1 MVNMNERNRIPLT
14 VGVTG
19 HIGLREQDRD
29 ILYRGVKSELAQ
41 LREKYPH
48 TPVKLLCSLAA
59 GADLLC
65 ADAAEE
71 LDIPLTAVLPLAV
84 DNYRRD
90 FGEADLAKL
99 NHHLERAEAVFT
111 APAAEAELAE
121 PNRDFLYRQ
130 AGIYIAEHS
139 HVLLALWDGQPDESG
154 CGTAAAVRFALEGD
168 WQPVREMP
176 VRSAENIL
184 VIHIL
189 TPRQEGSEGSA
200 GEIRHLGNR
209 QAWDTMIARTD
220 EFNALAADCTGHNAY
235 DAADALSLGFARKYR
250 RALYGLALA
259 GTVLTL
265 AYLLYDEVA
274 LNWMI
279 LVCGAALVFASR
291 LLRLTRK
298 TACHRRFI
306 EYRELAEALRVQRY
320 LREAGSSLEVQRLMT
335 WTQRQ
340 ETPWILCALCA
351 VNTAPPPE
359 KKTDVLI
366 HWVDSQREYHRKA
379 GGHTGAQQKKKEQ
392 ILGAAMRISALVYL
406 AALVYELIFG
416 GMLFSPLIRLN
427 DPETGRIVIKIV
439 LGTLSAAT
447 LFMAGYY
454 GKMSLE
460 RVTADHEK
468 MEKFYAKA
476 ADRLARCGQNEQILE
491 TLVREELTEN
501 GNWSSYQRDNAPEM
515 NV

>member
-1 MVNMNERNRIPLT
+1 MTGTNRIPLT

-19 HIGLREQDRD
+19 HIDLRERDRD
-29 ILYRGVKSELAQ
+29 ILFRAVKSELSQ
-41 LREKYPH
+41 LRERYPH

-71 LDIPLTAVLPLAV
+71 LGIPVTAVLPMPA
-84 DNYRRD
+84 DDYRRD

-99 NHHLERAEAVFT
+99 NHHLERAEAVFI
-111 APAAEAELAE
+111 APAAEAKPAE
-121 PNRDFLYRQ
+121 PTRDFRYRQ
-130 AGIYIAEHS
+130 AGIWIAEHS
-139 HVLLALWDGQPDESG
+139 HALLALWDGQPDESG

-176 VRSAENIL
+176 VRSAENSL
-184 VIHIL
+184 VIHIR
-189 TPRQEGSEGSA
+189 TPRPESGEETA
-200 GEIRHLGNR
+200 GEVRRLGDEP
-209 QAWDTMIARTD
+209 AWETMMARTE
-220 EFNALAADCTGHNAY
+220 EFNTLAEDSGGQDAY
-235 DAADALSLGFARKYR
+235 DAADALSLLFARQYR

-259 GTVLTL
+259 GTALTL
-265 AYLLYDEVA
+265 AFLLYDEA
-274 LNWMI
+274 SLKWMI
-279 LVCGAALVFASR
+279 LLCGAALVFASR

-306 EYRELAEALRVQRY
+306 EYRELAEALRVQKY
-320 LREAGSSLEVQRLMT
+320 LREAGSALEVQRLMT

-351 VNTAPPPE
+351 VNAAPPPE
-359 KKTDVLI
+359 KTADVVTR
-366 HWVDSQREYHRKA
+366 WVDGQREYHQSA
-379 GGHTGAQQKKKEQ
+379 GGKTAAQRKKKER
-392 ILGAAMRISALVYL
+392 ILGVAMRISALVYL
-406 AALVYELIFG
+406 VTLAYELVFG
-416 GMLFSPLIRLN
+416 GMLFAPLIRLSN
-427 DPETGRIVIKIV
+427 PETGRTVIKIV

-468 MEKFYAKA
+468 MEKFYEKA

-491 TLVREELTEN
+491 VLVREELTEN